1 MLEIKCKNCGKQ
13 LVSHPMRIQTCGCP
27 NNTSIRGT
35 SISGNNLSLVEI
47 IPTHNK
53 SVTSNVLSND
63 DLQYQEQ
70 RRKRKIRRIDFEER

>member
-1 MLEIKCKNCGKQ
+1 
-13 LVSHPMRIQTCGCP
+13 
-27 NNTSIRGT
+27 
-35 SISGNNLSLVEI
+35 VEI